1 MQEDFPVTQ
10 YFRVNPVAIR
20 FDTTPSTI
28 WRWSSEPRFAHLN
41 FPKPVKLGPNTTA
54 WSGDELDAY
63 DAERIAMRDDPDDD
77 ERPP

>member
-1 MQEDFPVTQ
+1 MTQ
-10 YFRVNPVAIR
+10 FFRAKPVAIR
-20 FDTTPSTI
+20 YDTTPSTI
-28 WRWSSEPRFAHLN
+28 WRWSHEPRFAHLN

-63 DAERIAMRDDPDDD
+63 DAERIAMRDDPDD